1 MNKVNKDFLK
11 SSHYIYDL
19 KLCTV
24 RLIDNS
30 KFPWIIL
37 IPNKKNV
44 TDITELNLKDQ
55 NLLMKE
61 IVYCSK
67 LMKKIFKTKKLN
79 IEKIGNIVPQLH
91 IHVIARSVKDSS
103 WPLSV
108 WVVKGKPYPKAILD
122 KTINKIKESFKIV
135 RRQR

>member
-1 MNKVNKDFLK
+1 MKKVNKNFLN
-11 SSHYIYDL
+11 SSHYITDL
-19 KLCTV
+19 KLCSI

-37 IPNKKNV
+37 IPNRKNI

-55 NLLMKE
+55 NLLIKE
-61 IVYCSK
+61 IVHCSK

-91 IHVIARSVKDSS
+91 IHIIARSEKDNS

-108 WVVKGKPYPKAILD
+108 WVVKGKPYSKFSLD
-122 KTINKIKESFKIV
+122 KTIIKIKNFFDIN
-135 RRQR
+135 